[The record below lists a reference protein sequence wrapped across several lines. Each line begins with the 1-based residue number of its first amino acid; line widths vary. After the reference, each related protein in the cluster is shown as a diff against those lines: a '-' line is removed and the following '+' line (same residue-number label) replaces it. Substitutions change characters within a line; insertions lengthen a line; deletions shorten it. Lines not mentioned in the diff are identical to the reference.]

1 MKTEHSA
8 ASHAHKAARGG
19 NVAKPM
25 SAVKAPGGADADG
38 ASGFLSL
45 LASLDS
51 HAGATDKS
59 ALTLLTNDLPVSAA
73 DASMGTPLAD
83 DQSLVA
89 GQATKQDQADSL
101 MLLSQLG
108 QRSADPSS
116 ASAST
121 GPFEGRPG
129 GGGHSIK
136 VTHGG
141 PKSPVSGDTIVSDDP
156 GADEPGAGKKSG
168 PTSDVGRAK
177 ADHSHHQ
184 SHAVALDIRA
194 DKSLHAAPDNE
205 AITLLAQATFTGNS
219 DAMLRQ
225 SERNNAKLSST
236 RTGANSEGAWGQQA
250 LYCGSPLDVMP
261 TTAADALVPPEMMV
275 AEQVNY
281 WISQNVQ
288 NAELKLDGFDGLP
301 VDVSI
306 TLQGNEARVD
316 FRTDQEGIREILQN
330 TESHLKDMLAKE
342 GLFLSGVSVGTS
354 NQEGRGASDRKESEN
369 KRRAEIAVAAPVS
382 SGSLR
387 RSIDISGKSIDV
399 FV

>member
-19 NVAKPM
+19 HVAKPM
-25 SAVKAPGGADADG
+25 TAAIAPGEANADG

-45 LASLDS
+45 LTSFHSDAEAS
-51 HAGATDKS
+51 DKS
-59 ALTLLTNDLPVSAA
+59 ALTLVATDLPVSAA
-73 DASMGTPLAD
+73 DANTGALLTN

-89 GQATKQDQADSL
+89 GQAKKQDPADSL

-108 QRSADPSS
+108 QRTVDPTV

-121 GPFEGRPG
+121 GPVEGRPG
-129 GGGHSIK
+129 GGGRSIK
-136 VTHGG
+136 VVLGG
-141 PKSPVSGDTIVSDDP
+141 TKSPVSGDAIVSDDP
-156 GADEPGAGKKSG
+156 GADVSGAGKKSG
-168 PTSDVGRAK
+168 PTSDVARAK
-177 ADHSHHQ
+177 ADHSHNQ
-184 SHAVALDIRA
+184 SYAVALDVRA
-194 DKSLHAAPDNE
+194 DKSLHAAPDHE
-205 AITLLAQATFTGNS
+205 VITLLAQANITGNS
-219 DAMLRQ
+219 DATLRQ
-225 SERNNAKLSST
+225 SERNNAKPSST
-236 RTGANSEGAWGQQA
+236 RTGASSEGAWGLQA
-250 LYCGSPLDVMP
+250 LYSGSPLDVMP
-261 TTAADALVPPEMMV
+261 TTAAEALLPPEMMV

-288 NAELKLDGFDGLP
+288 NAELKLDGLDGLP

-342 GLFLSGVSVGTS
+342 GLVLSGVSVGTS
-354 NQEGRGASDRKESEN
+354 NQEGRGASDRKEPEN
-369 KRRAEIAVAAPVS
+369 KRRAEVAVAAPVS
-382 SGSLR
+382 RGSLR